1 MAGMLIGCRRQF
13 YDVDFLTEQRRSTT
27 TRRWAEEVRIRCVP
41 YKQAIITDQRGGC
54 IAKVGPPESL
64 FLLSVH
70 VAGVRALGVIGRR
83 GFLERVLF
91 EMGALPFGLV
101 AVNTSMAPLARAK
114 SIKAIC
120 GPAPPTAVCIVR
132 ACPTP
137 VLHPHLVHLAAGHC
151 NRPFC
156 LGMSSNSEW
165 PWHVWP

>member
-41 YKQAIITDQRGGC
+41 YKQAIITDQGGVHRKSRATR
-54 IAKVGPPESL
+54 IV
-64 FLLSVH
+64 VH
-70 VAGVRALGVIGRR
+70 VAGVGALGVIGRR

-120 GPAPPTAVCIVR
+120 GPAPPAAVCIVR

-165 PWHVWP
+165 PWHVWL

>member
-1 MAGMLIGCRRQF
+1 MLIGCRRQF
-13 YDVDFLTEQRRSTT
+13 YDVDFLSEQRRSTT
-27 TRRWAEEVRIRCVP
+27 TRRWADEVRIRCVP
-41 YKQAIITDQRGGC
+41 YKQAIMDQEGWHRKSRVTR
-54 IAKVGPPESL
+54 IVSL
-64 FLLSVH
+64 LLSVH
-70 VAGVRALGVIGRR
+70 AAGVGALCVIGQR
-83 GFLERVLF
+83 GFPERVLV

-101 AVNTSMAPLARAK
+101 AANTSMAPLARAK

-120 GPAPPTAVCIVR
+120 GPAPPAPVCIVR